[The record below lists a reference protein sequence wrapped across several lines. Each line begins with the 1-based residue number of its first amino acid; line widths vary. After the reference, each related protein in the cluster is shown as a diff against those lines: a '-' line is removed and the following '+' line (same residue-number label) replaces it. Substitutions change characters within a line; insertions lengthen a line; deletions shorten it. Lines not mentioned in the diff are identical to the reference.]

1 MKHALFIFI
10 GLFTLC
16 ASAQVSTPQASTSAK
31 AEQVVGLT
39 NIELS
44 YARPSVNGREIFG
57 DLVPFGEKWR
67 TGANA
72 NTTISFSDDVIVEGN
87 EVKAGTYA
95 LYTVPNKGTW
105 TIYLYNKTDNWGLPK
120 DWDEELVAAQF
131 DVKTNKSKTHVENFT
146 MHLKDITSNS
156 AKLQIAWEKTFVEF
170 TIEVPTERKVMQS
183 IKETLNGD
191 DAKANDY
198 YSAAVYYFTEGKDI
212 GQAVTW
218 IDKAMSMK
226 DEKPFWMLRQ
236 QSLIYHK
243 AGKKN
248 EAIQVAEAS
257 LEAAKAA
264 GNKDYVKMNEDS
276 LKEWKK

>member
-1 MKHALFIFI
+1 MKHLFAFFI
-10 GLFTLC
+10 GLFSLC
-16 ASAQVSTPQASTSAK
+16 ATAQVSTPQASTAAK
-31 AEQVVGLT
+31 TEQVVGLT
-39 NIELS
+39 NIELA
-44 YARPSVNGREIFG
+44 YARPSVNGRKIFG
-57 DLVPFGEKWR
+57 DLVPFGANWR

-72 NTTISFSDDVIVEGN
+72 NTTISFSDNVMIEGKAVE
-87 EVKAGTYA
+87 AGKYA
-95 LYTVPNKGTW
+95 IFSMPNKEKW

-120 DWDEELVAAQF
+120 EWNKEDIAAQF
-131 DVKTNKSKTHVENFT
+131 DVKTNKSKTHIENFT

-156 AKLQIAWEKTFVEF
+156 AKLHIGWEKTFVEF
-170 TIEVPTERKVMQS
+170 TIEVPTDEKVMKS
-183 IKETLNGD
+183 IKTTLNG

-212 GQAVTW
+212 EQAVTW
-218 IDKAMSMK
+218 IDKAMEMNE
-226 DEKPFWMLRQ
+226 EKPFWMLRQ

-243 AGKKN
+243 AGKDK